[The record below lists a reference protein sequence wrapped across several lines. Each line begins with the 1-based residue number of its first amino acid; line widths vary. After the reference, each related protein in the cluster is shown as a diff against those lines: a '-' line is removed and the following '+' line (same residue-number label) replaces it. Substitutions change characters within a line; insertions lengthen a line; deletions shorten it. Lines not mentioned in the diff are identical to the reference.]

1 MTVRGYEKYQENS
14 HPAFAFNAIYFPY
27 YFSLACGEGV
37 YSSSETGSIAFSVEF
52 QGVLN
57 ESSVL
62 SQAIDCGSSGI
73 ATVEAKVYDEN
84 DSYLI
89 GGGPWNCEAHSGT
102 ITGVPA
108 GLNRKVVILGKDSS
122 GDVLYRGEVT
132 GVTVTAGQTSS
143 SGTIIAEPFQ
153 TTPLGPA
160 DSSTVTK
167 GAFSFEWSSITGA
180 AEYRI
185 WVATDSSLI
194 NLIIDTT
201 TTGATYTPSGL
212 SYDTTYYWEVYP
224 IDSYGNEGAGSGVW
238 SF

>member
-1 MTVRGYEKYQENS
+1 MRNTLKIVTPLLRIALYIFLIIFLS
-14 HPAFAFNAIYFPY
+14 
-27 YFSLACGEGV
+27 ACGEEPTH
-37 YSSSETGSIAFSVEF
+37 SSSETGSIAFCVEF
-52 QGVLN
+52 QGAQKKIA
-57 ESSVL
+57 VL

-84 DSYLI
+84 DSYLT

-153 TTPLGPA
+153 TTPLGP
-160 DSSTVTK
+160 
-167 GAFSFEWSSITGA
+167 
-180 AEYRI
+180 
-185 WVATDSSLI
+185 
-194 NLIIDTT
+194 
-201 TTGATYTPSGL
+201 
-212 SYDTTYYWEVYP
+212 
-224 IDSYGNEGAGSGVW
+224 
-238 SF
+238 